1 MLIIRRENRIPAEKT
16 HLQKCLRRK
25 VCREFREGQNLHNY
39 YFADWLNASFAQ
51 PLVKVRCFVKDKQ
64 EPWARGRGVTGSYLI
79 VRRSASLPRFDERF
93 VNYGYNKVQWVANL
107 RYAGYR
113 FYVLGTDFAMD
124 VAHPRWER
132 EEKVT
137 YRSKLQ
143 VSFLNTMRE
152 KHVIMNQD
160 LYASFLNGLLK
171 SRKSVTRTCGRGG
184 VEVELDASIDF

>member
-93 VNYGYNKVQWVANL
+93 VNYGYNKVQQIEHL
-107 RYAGYR
+107 RAAGFEFFILNNAFVMDMPHPDSTFR
-113 FYVLGTDFAMD
+113 RDYVDGIRGDALRM
-124 VAHPRWER
+124 
-132 EEKVT
+132 
-137 YRSKLQ
+137 RS
-143 VSFLNTMRE
+143 VF
-152 KHVIMNQD
+152 
-160 LYASFLNGLLK
+160 ASFLSAINDK
-171 SRKSVTRTCGRGG
+171 YANRYRFPICTKV
-184 VEVELDASIDF
+184 LDSYYVPLE

>member
-93 VNYGYNKVQWVANL
+93 VNYGFNKIQYWDRLRVQQGAVGGEPAL
-107 RYAGYR
+107 R
-113 FYVLGTDFAMD
+113 
-124 VAHPRWER
+124 
-132 EEKVT
+132 
-137 YRSKLQ
+137 
-143 VSFLNTMRE
+143 
-152 KHVIMNQD
+152 
-160 LYASFLNGLLK
+160 GLSLL
-171 SRKSVTRTCGRGG
+171 RVGHGLRDGRGASAVG
-184 VEVELDASIDF
+184 EEGDGDA

>member
-51 PLVKVRCFVKDKQ
+51 PLVK
-64 EPWARGRGVTGSYLI
+64 GSYLI

-132 EEKVT
+132 REMVT
-137 YRSKLQ
+137 RRSKLQ